1 MGSIALPES
10 PTYDDACLAVAGSI
24 CGSGR
29 SSGMST
35 TKKVLVVVAIVVAIY
50 LKLVWL
56 LESETDVEVAVPE
69 YPDPLEPI

>member
-1 MGSIALPES
+1 
-10 PTYDDACLAVAGSI
+10 
-24 CGSGR
+24 
-29 SSGMST
+29 MST

-50 LKLVWL
+50 LKLIWL